1 MSMIDCASLF
11 VSLFFPKPG
20 VYTVKF
26 PPLSPAYDGAVSSAA
41 DSVTNV
47 VGGAGSAATN
57 AASDTLSMFSGIG
70 SGMSDQFGDFIPK
83 LLGAI
88 AILVIGYIIAR
99 IVAWIVAKVVNKTG
113 VGDKLAGLMGSA
125 PATGKRKKGSVGKGV
140 GSGAFWV
147 MMMFVAI
154 ACLKALGLESVSEPL
169 GGLLNQF
176 FEAVPNIIKAAV
188 IGGVGFLIATL
199 AKMGVHKGLSL
210 GEVDT
215 RLRLEPGTL
224 TNSLPLAAF
233 GLIMLLILPAVF
245 AALQMP
251 ELSGPIQG
259 IVDSILGFVPKLFSA
274 GIILA
279 VFFLIAKLASTL
291 LTSFLG
297 GTGFNKIPQHLGL
310 AANPNV
316 NPSELAG
323 KATMF
328 VILLTGV
335 TQAINLLELEVVSN
349 LFAQVGSFVGPVLT
363 GVVILAAGLWLA
375 NLARNAIKA
384 SSMANADSVS
394 GMAFT
399 GVMVMTGVIALKQM
413 QIGGEIVD
421 LGVGL
426 ALGGVALALGLAFG
440 LGGRDA
446 AAKFLDKRVK

>member
-1 MSMIDCASLF
+1 M
-11 VSLFFPKPG
+11 G
-20 VYTVKF
+20 
-26 PPLSPAYDGAVSSAA
+26 
-41 DSVTNV
+41 
-47 VGGAGSAATN
+47 
-57 AASDTLSMFSGIG
+57 
-70 SGMSDQFGDFIPK
+70 DQFGEFIPK

-99 IVAWIVAKVVNKTG
+99 IIAWIVAKVINRTG
-113 VGDKLAGLMGSA
+113 VGDKLAGLVGS
-125 PATGKRKKGSVGKGV
+125 TSTKGRKKGSVGAGF
-140 GSGAFWV
+140 GSGAFWIV
-147 MMMFVAI
+147 MLFVAI

-169 GGLLNQF
+169 GAMLNQF
-176 FEAVPNIIKAAV
+176 FEAVPNIIKAAI
-188 IGGVGFLIATL
+188 IGGVGFLIATI

-210 GEVDT
+210 GEVDS
-215 RLRLEPGTL
+215 RLKLAPGTL
-224 TNSLPLAAF
+224 SNSLPLAAF

-245 AALQMP
+245 AALKMP

-291 LTSFLG
+291 LTNFLN

-310 AANPNV
+310 ADNPNV

-323 KATMF
+323 KASMF

-335 TQAINLLELEVVSN
+335 TQAVKLLDLEVVSN
-349 LFAQVGSFVGPVLT
+349 LFAQVGSFAGPVIT

-375 NLARNAIKA
+375 NLARNAVKA
-384 SSMANADSVS
+384 SSMANSESVA

-399 GVMVMTGVIALKQM
+399 GVMVMTSVIALKQM
-413 QIGGEIVD
+413 QIGGEIID

-446 AAKFLDKRVK
+446 AARFLDKRVK

>member
-1 MSMIDCASLF
+1 MSMNDCASLF
-11 VSLFFPKPG
+11 VSLFYPQLG
-20 VYTVKF
+20 VCTVKF
-26 PPLSPAYDGAVSSAA
+26 PPLSPALDGAMSSAA

-47 VGGAGSAATN
+47 VGGAGSAATS
-57 AASDTLSMFSGIG
+57 AASDTFSMFSDIG
-70 SGMSDQFGDFIPK
+70 SSMGPQFGEFIPK

-88 AILVIGYIIAR
+88 VILVVGYIIAR
-99 IVAWIVAKVVNKTG
+99 IVGWIVSKVVNKTG
-113 VGDKLAGLMGSA
+113 VGDKLANIMGSA
-125 PATGKRKKGSVGKGV
+125 PAKGRKKGSVGKGV
-140 GSGAFWV
+140 GSGAFWI

-154 ACLKALGLESVSEPL
+154 ACLKALGLESVSAPL

-188 IGGVGFLIATL
+188 IGGVGFLIATI

-215 RLRLEPGTL
+215 RLKLEPGTL
-224 TNSLPLAAF
+224 SNSLPMAAF

-259 IVDSILGFVPKLFSA
+259 MVDSILGFVPKLISA
-274 GIILA
+274 AIIMG
-279 VFFLIAKLASTL
+279 VFFLIAKLASTM
-291 LTSFLG
+291 LTSFLAP
-297 GTGFNKIPQHLGL
+297 TGFNKLPQHLGL
-310 AANPNV
+310 SASPDV

-328 VILLTGV
+328 VILLTGL
-335 TQAINLLELEVVSN
+335 TQAVKLLDLEVVSS

-375 NLARNAIKA
+375 NLARNAVK
-384 SSMANADSVS
+384 SSGMANADSVS

-399 GVMVMTGVIALKQM
+399 GVMVMTSVIALKQM
-413 QIGGEIVD
+413 QIGGDIVD

>member
-1 MSMIDCASLF
+1 M
-11 VSLFFPKPG
+11 
-20 VYTVKF
+20 KF
-26 PPLSPAYDGAVSSAA
+26 PPLSPAADGAILSAA

-47 VGGAGSAATN
+47 VGGAGGTAAS
-57 AASDTLSMFSGIG
+57 AASDTFSMFTDIG
-70 SGMSDQFGDFIPK
+70 SSMGPQFGEFIPK

-88 AILVIGYIIAR
+88 VILVVGYIIAR
-99 IVAWIVAKVVNKTG
+99 IIAWIVSKVINKTG
-113 VGDKLAGLMGSA
+113 VGDKLAGVMGRTSA
-125 PATGKRKKGSVGKGV
+125 KGRKKGSVGAGF
-140 GSGAFWV
+140 GSGAFWIV
-147 MMMFVAI
+147 MLFVAI

-169 GGLLNQF
+169 GAMLTQF
-176 FEAVPNIIKAAV
+176 FEAVPNIIKAAI
-188 IGGVGFLIATL
+188 IGGVGFLIATI

-210 GEVDT
+210 GEVDS
-215 RLRLEPGTL
+215 RLKLAPGTL
-224 TNSLPLAAF
+224 SNSLPLAAF

-291 LTSFLG
+291 LTNFLG
-297 GTGFNKIPQHLGL
+297 GTGFNKLPQHLGL
-310 AANPNV
+310 ADNPNV

-323 KATMF
+323 KASMF

-335 TQAINLLELEVVSN
+335 TQAVNLLELEVVSN
-349 LFAQVGSFVGPVLT
+349 LFAQVGSFAGPVIT

-375 NLARNAIKA
+375 NLARNAVKA
-384 SSMANADSVS
+384 SSMANSDSVAS
-394 GMAFT
+394 MAFT
-399 GVMVMTGVIALKQM
+399 GVMVMTSVIALKQM

>member
-1 MSMIDCASLF
+1 MG
-11 VSLFFPKPG
+11 P
-20 VYTVKF
+20 
-26 PPLSPAYDGAVSSAA
+26 
-41 DSVTNV
+41 
-47 VGGAGSAATN
+47 
-57 AASDTLSMFSGIG
+57 
-70 SGMSDQFGDFIPK
+70 QFGEFIPK
-83 LLGAI
+83 LLAAI

-99 IVAWIVAKVVNKTG
+99 IVAWIVSKVVNKTG
-113 VGDKLAGLMGSA
+113 VGDKLANMLGST
-125 PATGKRKKGSVGKGV
+125 PTSGKKKGSVGQGF
-140 GSGAFWV
+140 GSGAFWI

-176 FEAVPNIIKAAV
+176 FEAVPNIIKAAI
-188 IGGVGFLIATL
+188 IGGVGFLIASIV
-199 AKMGVHKGLSL
+199 KMGVQKGLSL
-210 GEVDT
+210 GEVDS
-215 RLRLEPGTL
+215 RLKLAPGTL

-274 GIILA
+274 AIILA

-291 LTSFLG
+291 LTNFLG
-297 GTGFNKIPQHLGL
+297 GTGFNKIPRHLGL
-310 AANPNV
+310 ADNPDV

-335 TQAINLLELEVVSN
+335 TQAVNLLELEVVSN
-349 LFAQVGSFVGPVLT
+349 LFAQVGSFAGPVIT

-375 NLARNAIKA
+375 NLARNAVKA

-399 GVMVMTGVIALKQM
+399 GVMVMTSVIALKQM

-446 AAKFLDKRVK
+446 AARFLDKRVK

>member
-1 MSMIDCASLF
+1 M
-11 VSLFFPKPG
+11 
-20 VYTVKF
+20 KF
-26 PPLSPAYDGAVSSAA
+26 PPISPALDGAMSSAA
-41 DSVTNV
+41 DTVTNT
-47 VGGAGSAATN
+47 VGDAGSAAAG
-57 AASDTLSMFSGIG
+57 AASDTFSMFSDIG
-70 SGMSDQFGDFIPK
+70 ASMGPQFGEFIPK

-88 AILVIGYIIAR
+88 VILVVGYIIAR
-99 IVAWIVAKVVNKTG
+99 IIGWIVSKVVNKTG
-113 VGDKLAGLMGSA
+113 VGDKLAGMMGSA
-125 PATGKRKKGSVGKGV
+125 PAKGRKKGSVGNGV
-140 GSGAFWV
+140 GSGAFWI

-188 IGGVGFLIATL
+188 IGGVGFLIATI
-199 AKMGVHKGLSL
+199 AKMGVQKGLTL
-210 GEVDT
+210 GEVDN
-215 RLRLEPGTL
+215 RLKLAPGTL
-224 TNSLPLAAF
+224 SNSLPLAAF
-233 GLIMLLILPAVF
+233 GLILLLVLPAVF

-259 IVDSILGFVPKLFSA
+259 MVDSILGFVPKLISA
-274 GIILA
+274 AIIMA
-279 VFFLIAKLASTL
+279 VFGLIAKLASTM
-291 LTSFLG
+291 LTSFLAP
-297 GTGFNKIPQHLGL
+297 TGFNKLPQHLGL
-310 AANPNV
+310 SANANI
-316 NPSELAG
+316 NPTDLAG
-323 KATMF
+323 KATMA
-328 VILLTGV
+328 VILLTGL
-335 TQAINLLELEVVSN
+335 TQAVKLLDLEVVSS

-375 NLARNAIKA
+375 NLARNAVK
-384 SSMANADSVS
+384 SSGMANADSVS

-399 GVMVMTGVIALKQM
+399 GVMVMTSVIALKQM

>member
-1 MSMIDCASLF
+1 M
-11 VSLFFPKPG
+11 
-20 VYTVKF
+20 KF
-26 PPLSPAYDGAVSSAA
+26 PPLSPPLDGAMSSAA
-41 DSVTNV
+41 ATVTTT
-47 VGGAGSAATN
+47 VGDAGSAAAG
-57 AASDTLSMFSGIG
+57 AASDTFSMFSDIG
-70 SGMSDQFGDFIPK
+70 SSMGPQFGEFIPK
-83 LLGAI
+83 LLAAI
-88 AILVIGYIIAR
+88 AILVIGYIVAR
-99 IVAWIVAKVVNKTG
+99 IIGWIVAKVVNKTG
-113 VGDKLAGLMGSA
+113 VGDKLANIMGSA
-125 PATGKRKKGSVGKGV
+125 PAKGRKKGSVGAGV
-140 GSGAFWV
+140 GSGAFWI

-154 ACLKALGLESVSEPL
+154 ACLKALGLESVSAPL
-169 GGLLNQF
+169 GGLLEQF
-176 FEAVPNIIKAAV
+176 FAAVPNIIKAAV
-188 IGGVGFLIATL
+188 IGGVGFLIATI

-210 GEVDT
+210 GEVDS
-215 RLRLEPGTL
+215 RLKLEPGTL

-259 IVDSILGFVPKLFSA
+259 MVDSILGFVPKLISA
-274 GIILA
+274 AIIMG
-279 VFFLIAKLASTL
+279 VFFLIAKLASTM
-291 LTSFLG
+291 LTSFLAP
-297 GTGFNKIPQHLGL
+297 TGFNKLPQHLGL
-310 AANPNV
+310 SASPDV

-328 VILLTGV
+328 VILLTGL
-335 TQAINLLELEVVSN
+335 TQAVKLLDLEVVSS

-375 NLARNAIKA
+375 NLARNAVK
-384 SSMANADSVS
+384 SSGMANADSVS

-399 GVMVMTGVIALKQM
+399 GVMVMTSVIALKQM
-413 QIGGEIVD
+413 QIGGDIVD

>member
-1 MSMIDCASLF
+1 M
-11 VSLFFPKPG
+11 
-20 VYTVKF
+20 KF
-26 PPLSPAYDGAVSSAA
+26 PPLSPAADGAISSAA

-47 VGGAGSAATN
+47 VGGAGGTAAT
-57 AASDTLSMFSGIG
+57 AASDTFSMFSDIG
-70 SGMSDQFGDFIPK
+70 ASMGPQFGEFIPK

-88 AILVIGYIIAR
+88 VILVVGYIIAR
-99 IVAWIVAKVVNKTG
+99 IVGWIVSKVVNQTG
-113 VGDKLAGLMGSA
+113 VGDKLASIMGSA
-125 PATGKRKKGSVGKGV
+125 PAKGRKKGSVGAGF

-147 MMMFVAI
+147 VMLFVAI
-154 ACLKALGLESVSEPL
+154 ACLKALGLESVSAPL
-169 GGLLNQF
+169 GAMLNQF

-188 IGGVGFLIATL
+188 IGGVGFLIATI

-210 GEVDT
+210 GEVDS
-215 RLRLEPGTL
+215 RLKLAPGTL
-224 TNSLPLAAF
+224 SNSLPLAAF

-259 IVDSILGFVPKLFSA
+259 MVDSILGFVPKLISA
-274 GIILA
+274 GIIMA

-291 LTSFLG
+291 LTNFLG
-297 GTGFNKIPQHLGL
+297 GTGFNKLPEHLGL
-310 AANPNV
+310 SANPNV
-316 NPSELAG
+316 NPSDLAG
-323 KATMF
+323 KAAMF

-335 TQAINLLELEVVSN
+335 TQAVNLLDLDVVSN
-349 LFAQVGSFVGPVLT
+349 LFAQVGAFAGPVIT

-375 NLARNAIKA
+375 NLARSAVKA
-384 SSMANADSVS
+384 SSMANADSVA

-413 QIGGEIVD
+413 QIGGDIVD